1 MRLRTILL
9 SIPALVA
16 VLVSAVFLYGNA
28 HKRHSTVEQ
37 FAVAERNAFRAYG
50 ANPESHFV
58 TLPGSGIRTHYL
70 ESGRGLPLL
79 AIHGGN
85 SMSAAW
91 APLVPALAGI
101 SRLIMVDRPGC
112 GLTDKLNYRGISFRQ
127 HSVGFTREFLDSI
140 GVRKTSIIGNS
151 MGGYFA
157 VAFALAY
164 PDRVDKLILIGDP
177 PMVTHDRVDLGH
189 RMLSIRGLNSFLY
202 ALQATAE
209 SLGGPGKPPSWL
221 YARPETLR
229 PEFIAAQRSAQAL
242 PGAEESWL
250 TMVEEVL
257 RHYKTTYNLKNELDR
272 LQASTLFIVGDKE
285 DINTTGEFTAVMP
298 KATKVVIPNAAH
310 IVWADDTQACARAIL
325 EFLAET
331 PNAVGTRTWSLNL
344 EPSLTAPAQE
354 R

>member
-1 MRLRTILL
+1 M
-9 SIPALVA
+9 
-16 VLVSAVFLYGNA
+16 
-28 HKRHSTVEQ
+28 
-37 FAVAERNAFRAYG
+37 
-50 ANPESHFV
+50 
-58 TLPGSGIRTHYL
+58 
-70 ESGRGLPLL
+70 PLL

-91 APLVPALAGI
+91 APLVPALAGN

-127 HSVGFTREFLDSI
+127 HSVEFTREFLDSI

-157 VAFALAY
+157 VAFLRLAY

-177 PMVTHDRVDLGH
+177 PMVTNDRVDLGH
-189 RMLSIRGLNSFLY
+189 RILSIRGLNSFLF

-209 SLGGPGKPPSWL
+209 SLGGPVKPPSWL
-221 YARPETLR
+221 YARPEKLR

-257 RHYKTTYNLKNELDR
+257 RHYKTTYNLRNKLDR

-310 IVWADDTQACARAIL
+310 IVWADDTQACERAIL

-331 PNAVGTRTWSLNL
+331 PNTARSRTGSLNL
-344 EPSLTAPAQE
+344 EPLLSAPAQK